1 MKGITD
7 TEIIVAN
14 SAPMSGPYIA
24 SGDPMNA
31 GIRSYFRHGQCRR
44 RHRRKKDR
52 FLHQDDGNDPVKG
65 REILENFS
73 LTRFLHTS
81 AILAQRWCR
90 PLWIE

>member
-31 GIRSYFRHGQCRR
+31 GIRSYFDMVNAAAASTEERSAFFIRTTAT
-44 RHRRKKDR
+44 
-52 FLHQDDGNDPVKG
+52 
-65 REILENFS
+65 IL
-73 LTRFLHTS
+73 
-81 AILAQRWCR
+81 
-90 PLWIE
+90 